1 MRPDVLSRSRSA
13 CAGLEHRVE
22 VNHKCFIIAQLF
34 DGQRKVHECVAHSE
48 GTRETSRTPG
58 CTTVGCLQVAG
69 WEEAWIML
77 YAALVCA
84 AVYSDTL

>member
-1 MRPDVLSRSRSA
+1 MCWPGAPCGGKSQVLYNTPFLRRA
-13 CAGLEHRVE
+13 E
-22 VNHKCFIIAQLF
+22 
-34 DGQRKVHECVAHSE
+34 E

-58 CTTVGCLQVAG
+58 CITVGCLRVAG

-77 YAALVCA
+77 YVALVCA